1 MKKSA
6 CFLLIAVAI
15 LALSCR
21 PAPTP
26 VPASPLPQ
34 PATPT
39 PTPVPPTTV
48 SISPIP
54 TPAVTGMVIVS
65 TAFENGGLIPE
76 RYTCKGENISPPLR
90 WTGVPPEAR
99 SLVLICDDP
108 DAPGGT
114 FNHWVIYNI
123 PPSVTELPEGVP
135 PLPTLPALGDSLQG
149 FNSFGKIGYGG
160 PCPPPGPAHRYFF
173 RLYALDKTLDLPPKA
188 RKDEVLKAMEGH
200 ILAVAETMGRFS
212 R

>member
-1 MKKSA
+1 MGKRASFY
-6 CFLLIAVAI
+6 FLIIAV
-15 LALSCR
+15 LALSCQ
-21 PAPTP
+21 PAPSATP
-26 VPASPLPQ
+26 SSPLPS
-34 PATPT
+34 PVATPT
-39 PTPVPPTTV
+39 TPFVL
-48 SISPIP
+48 SPIP
-54 TPAVTGMVIVS
+54 TPTVLGMVIYS
-65 TAFENGGLIPE
+65 PAFENGGIIPK
-76 RYTCKGENISPPLR
+76 RYTCEGENLSPPLS
-90 WTGVPPEAR
+90 WTGIPPEAK

-108 DAPGGT
+108 DAPRGT
-114 FNHWVIYNI
+114 FNHWLLYNI
-123 PPSVTELPEGVP
+123 PPSVTTLPEGLP
-135 PLPTLPALGDSLQG
+135 PLPSFPDGSLQG